1 MYTTNGKI
9 VYKIVMVMIPFLKT
23 FVNRAGSAMDCF
35 MGNTMPAP
43 SNANTAIPKNIKGLD
58 PTATAGSCGGRA
70 LSLAF
75 RKAKMKMTIKP
86 NTMATSAKMAPND
99 SFFNDLSQ
107 TKGHTKTAAM
117 VAQDELPMQVPNAAS
132 TLEPMKIKY
141 AVAKPI

>member
-43 SNANTAIPKNIKGLD
+43 SNANTAIPKKIKGLD
-58 PTATAGSCGGRA
+58 PTATAGFCGGRA

-75 RKAKMKMTIKP
+75 RKAKIKMKVEMRSCR
-86 NTMATSAKMAPND
+86 NFLSRGRW
-99 SFFNDLSQ
+99 FCDLGNSGPDPSKNQ
-107 TKGHTKTAAM
+107 FRTDFSIHEINK
-117 VAQDELPMQVPNAAS
+117 
-132 TLEPMKIKY
+132 
-141 AVAKPI
+141 